1 MSRKKDIKIILDTYG
16 NYLGM
21 EKGCIVLRDKKG
33 KESRYPLIENTV
45 SEIVLNSGNMVSTG
59 LLCSMGFWGTDV
71 LISTRNGKPIAML
84 KSLDDDCHVETRV
97 SQYRALKN
105 GKGCY
110 LAKRFV
116 EGKIEGQKKL
126 LLKYGLEANDT
137 ISQKVREIHEPRL
150 SHLRRKLI
158 GLEGKFGRY
167 YFKQV
172 FPLFPEE
179 IRPAYRSSYK
189 AYDGVNNMFNLA
201 YRILF
206 WKCYRALVQAHLEPY
221 LGFLHKMQFGR
232 PSLVCDFI
240 ELYRHLID
248 NFLIEYCQE
257 LGPQDFCVKTEEKN
271 KKRSKR
277 VYLNDSLTQDLVDK
291 LFAFFRTK
299 VYIPSVKRGR
309 KQELETL
316 INEEAFLIGRYLRL
330 KGERWVPRIAV
341 P

>member
-1 MSRKKDIKIILDTYG
+1 MGRKKDIKIILDTYG

-33 KESRYPLIENTV
+33 NESKYPLIENTV

-71 LISTRNGKPIAML
+71 LIATRNGKPIAML
-84 KSLDDDCHVETRV
+84 KSLDDDCHVETRI

-110 LAKRFV
+110 IAKRLV
-116 EGKIEGQKKL
+116 EGKIEGQKNL
-126 LLKYGLEANDT
+126 LIKYGLEANDT

-150 SHLRRKLI
+150 SILRRKLL

-172 FPLFPEE
+172 FRLFPEQ
-179 IRPAYRSSYK
+179 ISPMYRSSYR

-206 WKCYRALVQAHLEPY
+206 WKCYRALVQARAHINDIFEAISGSMLQMREIISELKGGLLYLAREMGELKKLENMEN
-221 LGFLHKMQFGR
+221 K
-232 PSLVCDFI
+232 I
-240 ELYRHLID
+240 ELLEAEMKKK
-248 NFLIEYCQE
+248 NKMIEGIEQHIE
-257 LGPQDFCVKTEEKN
+257 DRKRAIKKQMKEAEEKF
-271 KKRSKR
+271 KK
-277 VYLNDSLTQDLVDK
+277 Y
-291 LFAFFRTK
+291 A
-299 VYIPSVKRGR
+299 I
-309 KQELETL
+309 
-316 INEEAFLIGRYLRL
+316 
-330 KGERWVPRIAV
+330 
-341 P
+341 